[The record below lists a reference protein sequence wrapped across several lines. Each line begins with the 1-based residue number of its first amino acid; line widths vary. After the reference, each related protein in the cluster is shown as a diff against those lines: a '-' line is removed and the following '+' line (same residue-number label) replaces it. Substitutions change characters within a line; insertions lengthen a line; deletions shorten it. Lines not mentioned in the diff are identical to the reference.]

1 MSLPSEIYTESY
13 YLEVCGGYEEF
24 HDGGLASRLAHAIQ
38 LGKLAPGLNVLDIG
52 SGRGE
57 MALGCAETGCRVWGI
72 DYSPAALG
80 ISNALLGRKRL
91 GGLQAAIAFQR
102 MNSKSLAF
110 PRGFFDRVFLIDIVE
125 HLYPDELKDTF
136 EEVRRVTKPG
146 GRVVIHTAPNAWLI
160 KPIYLVAGILFH
172 WNRHPWHVNEQ
183 SYLSL
188 KKNLRP
194 LGGSVKITVSKV
206 PGFFRLGL
214 GPSAAGSISLARIVR
229 ALDAV
234 FDSQLSVTLVEDTP
248 LKYVCGTDL
257 WATIDIPAAEAQK
270 AGASQ

>member
-24 HDGGLASRLAHAIQ
+24 KDGGLASRLKHAIR
-38 LGKLAPGLNVLDIG
+38 LGMLEPGMNVLDIG

-57 MALGCAETGCRVWGI
+57 MAVRCAEAGCRVWGI
-72 DYSPAALG
+72 DYSHAALG
-80 ISNALLGRKRL
+80 ISNALLTRRSRGEPK
-91 GGLQAAIAFQR
+91 AAIAFQR
-102 MNSKSLAF
+102 MNSRSLGF
-110 PRGFFDRVFLIDIVE
+110 PRGYFDRVFLIDIVE
-125 HLYPDELKDTF
+125 HLYLDELKDTF
-136 EEVRRVTKPG
+136 DEVRRVIKPG

-160 KPIYLVAGILFH
+160 KPIYLVAGILFG

-183 SYLSL
+183 SCLGL
-188 KKNLRP
+188 KKNLRD

-214 GPSAAGSISLARIVR
+214 GPSAGASTSLARIVR

-234 FDSQLSVTLVEDTP
+234 FDSPLSVTLVEHTP

-257 WATIDIPAAEAQK
+257 WATVDIPAVEPLK
-270 AGASQ
+270 SGAAP